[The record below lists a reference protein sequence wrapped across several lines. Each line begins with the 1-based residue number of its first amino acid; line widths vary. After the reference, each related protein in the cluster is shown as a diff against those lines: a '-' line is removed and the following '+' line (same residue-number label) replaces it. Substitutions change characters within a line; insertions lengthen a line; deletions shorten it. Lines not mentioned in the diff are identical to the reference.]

1 MHAQRIALG
10 LIMAGGFA
18 QSGCSTV
25 SNRPETLSKGPET
38 VSKGPETVSTAPE
51 AVSKGPETS
60 SKRPAK
66 GATEIVYSGGRAIQD
81 FSIPLTNVGNAVT
94 EAMADLKL
102 TAIQPGR
109 DGVCYKI
116 QAKTEDN
123 RTVMVTLRPHQ
134 MQTRVGCRVGLFG
147 DEPLTVALLERTG
160 IRLGILPPAP
170 IPEHVPSSPGSNPFF
185 AKSAV
190 PDAEMLRDVVEA
202 PYRDR
207 VVP

>member
-10 LIMAGGFA
+10 LIMAGGLA

-25 SNRPETLSKGPET
+25 SKHPETPSKGSET
-38 VSKGPETVSTAPE
+38 VSKGSETA
-51 AVSKGPETS
+51 
-60 SKRPAK
+60 SKRPAPK
-66 GATEIVYSGGRAIQD
+66 ASATEIAYSGGRAIQD
-81 FSIPLTNVGNAVT
+81 FSVPLTSVGNAVT

-109 DGVCYKI
+109 DGVVYKI

-147 DEPLTVALLERTG
+147 DEPLTLALLERTG